1 MTKKILVVEDNEQNR
16 VLMRQIFTHHGYAV
30 IEATDGLTGLAMAR
44 AQLPDLILLDIQMPV
59 MNGYMVI
66 RELRNTP
73 ELKKVKVIAVTSFA
87 MKGDREKAL
96 EAGFDDYV
104 TKPIDTRKFPELVD
118 EVLAR
123 VQL

>member
-1 MTKKILVVEDNEQNR
+1 MVKKILVVEDNEQNR
-16 VLMRQIFTHHGYAV
+16 VLMRQIFTHHGYEV
-30 IEATDGLTGLAMAR
+30 LEATDGLTGLEMAR
-44 AQLPDLILLDIQMPV
+44 VHMPDLVLLDIQMPV

-96 EAGFDDYV
+96 EAGFDEYV
-104 TKPIDTRKFPELVD
+104 TKPIDTRKFPELVK
-118 EVLAR
+118 ELLSR
-123 VQL
+123 VQS

>member
-16 VLMRQIFTHHGYAV
+16 VLMRQIFTHHGYEV
-30 IEATDGLTGLAMAR
+30 MEATDGLTGLEMAR
-44 AQLPDLILLDIQMPV
+44 AHMPDLILLDIQMPV

-73 ELKKVKVIAVTSFA
+73 ELKKIKVIAVTSFA

-104 TKPIDTRKFPELVD
+104 TKPIDTRKFPELVK
-118 EVLAR
+118 ELLSR
-123 VQL
+123 VQS